1 MKRVYYIDTF
11 STGYL
16 HEMFNAAALVMFA
29 AMYDHVEYRT
39 SRSSFEHVKAL
50 LGYIPEN
57 VSVAFIPTIEAYRG
71 GKRLK
76 FLLKQLQ
83 AVVYNSYYI
92 LTVPKGNDLVF
103 NFNTLAALPMMNRC
117 AFHTQNKVLQI
128 CHGELVELAQP
139 ASRNLLLRRGLQ
151 VFRSDRI
158 APELYFAVL
167 GSSIYSHVA
176 PFLSEACRSKLLQFE
191 HPAIFPAK
199 TLRHERYDGKLI
211 FGTIGSMRESKGIAA
226 LLELAGMLKD
236 NPQVELRC
244 IGKIDLPAETV
255 KQAGIVQPAD
265 VAQSFLTREEMYRQ
279 ISMLDY
285 ALFLFPPER
294 YKFTASGSVFDA
306 IACETPVIAL
316 QNDYFEHLFAYC
328 GDFGY
333 LENSIEAIS
342 RRILSLAGKKQD
354 REFPMERVKNKLNP
368 ITVAKA
374 FVETWQKS

>member
-16 HEMFNAAALVMFA
+16 HEMFDAAALVMFA
-29 AMYDHVEYRT
+29 AMYNHVEYRT

-117 AFHTQNKVLQI
+117 AFHIQNKVLQI
-128 CHGELVELAQP
+128 CHGELLELAQP

-236 NPQVELRC
+236 NPQVVL
-244 IGKIDLPAETV
+244 
-255 KQAGIVQPAD
+255 
-265 VAQSFLTREEMYRQ
+265 
-279 ISMLDY
+279 
-285 ALFLFPPER
+285 LFVIPDG
-294 YKFTASGSVFDA
+294 YFDA
-306 IACETPVIAL
+306 GAPSKGKPSEEYAELTARKMCAYVANGYLPGRDLILSYETKECQLSVPVI
-316 QNDYFEHLFAYC
+316 EM
-328 GDFGY
+328 
-333 LENSIEAIS
+333 II
-342 RRILSLAGKKQD
+342 
-354 REFPMERVKNKLNP
+354 REFCM
-368 ITVAKA
+368 
-374 FVETWQKS
+374 